1 MSVPLVAVGTTKQAI
16 LLVNLEPLELAEPLV
31 VAVDLE
37 HLELLVAVDLLVVVA
52 PLVDLEHLDL
62 LVVVHRVVLDLLA
75 HLDLLAPLVALALL
89 VVVVVVVNL
98 APLEPLDSVAHLDNL
113 DNLDAL
119 AEVVVIGACL
129 VAHHLVRVTLSVNKS
144 LAVVEQQ
151 DAQLTAVHTK

>member
-1 MSVPLVAVGTTKQAI
+1 
-16 LLVNLEPLELAEPLV
+16 
-31 VAVDLE
+31 
-37 HLELLVAVDLLVVVA
+37 
-52 PLVDLEHLDL
+52 
-62 LVVVHRVVLDLLA
+62 
-75 HLDLLAPLVALALL
+75 LL

-98 APLEPLDSVAHLDNL
+98 APLELLDLVAHLDLL

-129 VAHHLVRVTLSVNKS
+129 VAHRLVKVTLLDNLS